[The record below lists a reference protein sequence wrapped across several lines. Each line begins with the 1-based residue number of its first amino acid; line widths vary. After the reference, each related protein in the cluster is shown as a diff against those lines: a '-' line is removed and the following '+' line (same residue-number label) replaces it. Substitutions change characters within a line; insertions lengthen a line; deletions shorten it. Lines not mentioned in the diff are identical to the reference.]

1 MAGNRKITFATITT
15 KGALFPIDFL
25 ERLTSGDRNL
35 DGLNAEAY
43 HLTENE
49 KINEAISRSWKN
61 VLGYWKNFQTSKSK
75 LADTDRGTSETR
87 EKWLLPLFKELGY
100 GRLLT
105 TEKFSFDGKDYQ
117 ISHSW
122 NKSPIHLISFR
133 APLDEKSDIIGARRT
148 SPHAMIQDFL
158 NRSNDHLWAFLSNG
172 YQFRILRDNRSLT
185 KQAYIEFDLETML
198 DSEVYSDFVILWL
211 LCHQSR
217 VEDERADLC
226 WLEKWTK
233 ESREQGIRALDSMRK
248 SVENAIVSLGIGF
261 IENKNNSDLRSKLRD
276 GTLAVQDYYRQ
287 LLRIVYRMLFLFT
300 AEDRELFHLPGA
312 SLESKE
318 IYIKYYSTSRLRE
331 IAQRSRGSSHTDLWE
346 LLRFVFEKLG
356 SDEGC
361 KELSL
366 PAWGGFLWKKEVIA
380 DLADCKLSNK
390 ALLNSIRSLAFTI
403 EEHILRAID
412 YKNLGA
418 EELGSVYEALLEL
431 NPKITL
437 DPAGFSLETLAGSE
451 RKTTGSYYTP
461 DSLVQ
466 SLLETALEPVLQE
479 ALKSKNPEQAI
490 LALKF
495 CDPAMG
501 SGHFLIAAAHR
512 TAKKL
517 AAVRTGEDEP
527 SPNAL
532 QHALRDVISNCV
544 YGVDINPMAV
554 ELCKFSLWLEAL
566 EPGMPL
572 SFIDHHIK
580 CGNSLLGVTPA
591 LMNDGISNDAFKP
604 IEGDNK
610 NYCSEWKKVNKRERD
625 TQTEDLF
632 RYTDEPWKNLGNL
645 AINITQIIEIP
656 NDSIENIHKKEQK
669 YAELV
674 TSQGYEFGKLFAD
687 SWCASFVW
695 KKTQEFPYPITEE
708 VYRKIEK
715 SPHSIPNWMKDE
727 IKRLSL
733 QYQFFHWHLEFP
745 DVFQVPTQSNGF
757 DEKLFNKQTGWISG
771 FSVML
776 GNPPWERVKLQ
787 EKEWF
792 ADKRLE
798 IANARN
804 AAERK
809 RMISELEQNDPVLFK
824 TFKEDLRKAEGET
837 QLLCMTNLYPLTGG
851 GDINTYT
858 VFSELSLSLT
868 VLKGMMGIIV
878 PTGIAT
884 DDSNKKYFQRLIS
897 KNNIICLYDF
907 QNALGLFQNVH
918 RAYKFCLLT
927 VNNYQREA
935 TQKSKFAFFLFEV
948 SDLQKPDVIIE
959 LSPTD
964 IELINPNTKTCPIF
978 RNKKDAI
985 ITLKTYHK
993 FPVLVNESQKSN
1005 EWGLTIRRIFDMNKV
1020 EVLNNCKEYTDDN
1033 YGDEWIEIYESK
1045 MMSLYN
1051 HRFNTYDN
1059 GSTRSVIESEL
1070 TNRIFEV
1077 SPRYITRYDIVI
1089 DKTKEFWNRKWLIV
1103 WRDVTDNKTVART
1116 INSCIIPFVATDFTL
1131 RVGFLHKSVDQICLF
1146 LSLMNSFV
1154 TDYFARQFIGGLHL
1168 SDYITKQLP
1177 FATLNQIKE
1186 FGKSF
1191 YIENIIDL
1199 IQQRILE
1206 LTYTSNKLIMFAQDC
1221 GYEGPPFIWDEERR
1235 FVMRCEL
1242 DAFYFHLYEIDRDD
1256 VDYIMD
1262 TFPIVKRKDEEKYG
1276 EYRTKKVILEIYN
1289 EMAECKKNGTQYQ
1302 TKLDPP
1308 PADPRVAHKENK

>member
-1 MAGNRKITFATITT
+1 MQGNRKITFATITT

-61 VLGYWKNFQTSKSK
+61 VLGYWKNFQTAKNK

-105 TEKFSFDGKDYQ
+105 TEKFSFDSKDYQ

-122 NKSPIHLISFR
+122 NKSPIHLISFK

-172 YQFRILRDNRSLT
+172 YQLRILRDNRSLT

-198 DSEVYSDFVILWL
+198 ESEVYSDFVILWL

-217 VEDERADLC
+217 VESERADLC

-248 SVENAIVSLGIGF
+248 SVENAIESLGIGF

-300 AEDRELFHLPGA
+300 AEDRELLHPPGA

-346 LLRFVFEKLG
+346 LLRFIFEKLG

-380 DLADCKLSNK
+380 DLADCKLSNR

-466 SLLETALEPVLQE
+466 SLLETALEPVLEE

-490 LALKF
+490 LALKL

-580 CGNSLLGVTPA
+580 CGNSLLGTTPA
-591 LMNDGISNDAFKP
+591 LMRDGIPDEAFKP
-604 IEGDNK
+604 IEGDDK
-610 NYCSEWKKVNKRERD
+610 DYCSEWKKVNKRERE
-625 TQTEDLF
+625 TRTEDLF

-656 NDSIENIHKKEQK
+656 NDSIENIHKKEKK
-669 YAELV
+669 YSELV
-674 TSQGYEFGKLFAD
+674 SSQGYEFGKLFAD

-695 KKTQEFPYPITEE
+695 KKTKDFAYPITEE

-715 SPHSIPNWMKDE
+715 SPHSIPTWMKDE

-745 DVFQVPTQSNGF
+745 DVFQVPIQSNSV
-757 DEKLFNKQTGWISG
+757 DEKLLNKQTGWIGG
-771 FSVML
+771 FDILL

-792 ADKRLE
+792 ANKRPE
-798 IANARN
+798 IATARN
-804 AAERK
+804 ASERK
-809 RMISELEQNDPVLFK
+809 RMIIELEQIDPTLFK
-824 TFKEDLRKAEGET
+824 AFKEDLRKAEGDSY
-837 QLLCMTNLYPLTGG
+837 LLRNSNIYPLCGR
-851 GDINTYT
+851 GDINTYS
-858 VFSELSLSLT
+858 VFAELFRNLLNNFGR
-868 VLKGMMGIIV
+868 LGIIV

-884 DDSNKKYFQRLIS
+884 DDTTKYFFNSIMEDGQ
-897 KNNIICLYDF
+897 
-907 QNALGLFQNVH
+907 LFTFYSFENEEMIFPAIH
-918 RAYKFCLLT
+918 HSTKFCLFTL
-927 VNNYQREA
+927 VGKNLDN
-935 TQKSKFAFFLFEV
+935 FV
-948 SDLQKPDVIIE
+948 SDFVLFARKVSDIQDSE
-959 LSPTD
+959 RHFQLSIKDTS
-964 IELINPNTKTCPIF
+964 LINPNTKTLPIF
-978 RNKKDAI
+978 VQI
-985 ITLKTYHK
+985 
-993 FPVLVNESQKSN
+993 
-1005 EWGLTIRRIFDMNKV
+1005 MM
-1020 EVLNNCKEYTDDN
+1020 LN
-1033 YGDEWIEIYESK
+1033 
-1045 MMSLYN
+1045 
-1051 HRFNTYDN
+1051 
-1059 GSTRSVIESEL
+1059 
-1070 TNRIFEV
+1070 
-1077 SPRYITRYDIVI
+1077 
-1089 DKTKEFWNRKWLIV
+1089 
-1103 WRDVTDNKTVART
+1103 
-1116 INSCIIPFVATDFTL
+1116 
-1131 RVGFLHKSVDQICLF
+1131 
-1146 LSLMNSFV
+1146 
-1154 TDYFARQFIGGLHL
+1154 
-1168 SDYITKQLP
+1168 
-1177 FATLNQIKE
+1177 
-1186 FGKSF
+1186 
-1191 YIENIIDL
+1191 
-1199 IQQRILE
+1199 
-1206 LTYTSNKLIMFAQDC
+1206 
-1221 GYEGPPFIWDEERR
+1221 
-1235 FVMRCEL
+1235 
-1242 DAFYFHLYEIDRDD
+1242 
-1256 VDYIMD
+1256 
-1262 TFPIVKRKDEEKYG
+1262 
-1276 EYRTKKVILEIYN
+1276 
-1289 EMAECKKNGTQYQ
+1289 
-1302 TKLDPP
+1302 
-1308 PADPRVAHKENK
+1308 